1 MARKNT
7 ANAKMETMNSAEITP
22 AETTSTKRTMTPE
35 EKAARKTAK
44 KAAKKAASAVV
55 RDFLAS
61 AEGKEW
67 ATAAG
72 DFGQAL
78 LTLFPG
84 RPAATVKEGKS
95 SAQREAAKC
104 ALVFNYIAE
113 HGTVTDLEMFQE
125 FKVGVAET
133 RKLIRDVTKKA
144 EKAGETLSVF
154 IRRTED
160 GEGWEAIQ
168 AEPAAE
174 AEAPAAE

>member
-1 MARKNT
+1 MARKNNT
-7 ANAKMETMNSAEITP
+7 DAEMETMNSAEITSSRP
-22 AETTSTKRTMTPE
+22 TMTPE
-35 EKAARKTAK
+35 EKAAK
-44 KAAKKAASAVV
+44 KAARKEAKKAASAVV

-67 ATAAG
+67 AAAAG

-84 RPAATVKEGKS
+84 RPAGSVKEGKS
-95 SAQREAAKC
+95 STQREAAKST
-104 ALVFNYIAE
+104 LVFNYIAE

-144 EKAGETLSVF
+144 EKVGETLSVF

-174 AEAPAAE
+174 APAAE

>member
-7 ANAKMETMNSAEITP
+7 TDAEMETMNSAEITP

-44 KAAKKAASAVV
+44 KAAKRAASSVV

-84 RPAATVKEGKS
+84 RPTAAVKEGKS

-104 ALVFNYIAE
+104 TMVFNYIAE

-174 AEAPAAE
+174 ALAAE

>member
-1 MARKNT
+1 MAHKNT
-7 ANAKMETMNSAEITP
+7 ANAEMETMNSAES
-22 AETTSTKRTMTPE
+22 TSKRPTMTPE
-35 EKAARKTAK
+35 EKAAKKTAR
-44 KAAKKAASAVV
+44 KAAKKAASSVV

-84 RPAATVKEGKS
+84 RPAAAVKEGKS

-104 ALVFNYIAE
+104 TLVFDYIAE

-133 RKLIRDVTKKA
+133 RKFIRDVTKKA

-160 GEGWEAIQ
+160 GEGWEALH
-168 AEPAAE
+168 AVTPVE
-174 AEAPAAE
+174 AEAPVAE

>member
-1 MARKNT
+1 MAKKSAT
-7 ANAKMETMNSAEITP
+7 AAVVEMEDMNA

-84 RPAATVKEGKS
+84 RPVAASEGKAT
-95 SAQREAAKC
+95 AQREAAKC
-104 ALVFNYIAE
+104 VLVFGYIAE

-168 AEPAAE
+168 AEPAVSAE
-174 AEAPAAE
+174 AGAPAAE

>member
-1 MARKNT
+1 MAKKSTT
-7 ANAKMETMNSAEITP
+7 AAAAEMENMNATEIT
-22 AETTSTKRTMTPE
+22 STESASKRPTMTPE
-35 EKAARKTAK
+35 EKAAKKTAR

-61 AEGKEW
+61 AEGTEW

-84 RPAATVKEGKS
+84 RPAAAVKEGKP
-95 SAQREAAKC
+95 SAQREASKC
-104 ALVFNYIAE
+104 TLVFNYIAE

-144 EKAGETLSVF
+144 EKAGETLSFF

-174 AEAPAAE
+174 APAAE

>member
-1 MARKNT
+1 MAKKSAT
-7 ANAKMETMNSAEITP
+7 AAEITST
-22 AETTSTKRTMTPE
+22 ESTSTKRTMTTE

-84 RPAATVKEGKS
+84 RPVDAVKEGKS
-95 SAQREAAKC
+95 SVQREAAKC
-104 ALVFNYIAE
+104 TMVFNYIAE

-174 AEAPAAE
+174 AEVPAAE